1 MRFCVYYLT
10 RVMLFAAFLLGLKI
24 FLDLFHQTNIIEY
37 AYFYISRIIMEA
49 LYTVITYE
57 VFICF
62 QI

>member
-24 FLDLFHQTNIIEY
+24 FLDLLHQTNIIEY

-49 LYTVITYE
+49 LYTVTYE

>member
-24 FLDLFHQTNIIEY
+24 FLDLLHQTNIIEY
-37 AYFYISRIIMEA
+37 AYFDISRIIVEA
-49 LYTVITYE
+49 LYTVTYE

>member
-24 FLDLFHQTNIIEY
+24 FLDLLHQTNIIEY

-49 LYTVITYE
+49 LYTVTY
-57 VFICF
+57 
-62 QI
+62 